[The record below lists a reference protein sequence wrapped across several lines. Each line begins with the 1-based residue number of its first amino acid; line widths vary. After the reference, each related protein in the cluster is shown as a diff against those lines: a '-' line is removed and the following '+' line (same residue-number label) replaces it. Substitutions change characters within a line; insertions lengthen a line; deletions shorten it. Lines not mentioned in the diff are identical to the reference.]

1 MIFVIL
7 GSQKFQFNRLL
18 KYIDELIENKII
30 TEEVIV
36 QSGYSDYLLKNA
48 KSFPFLE
55 KNKFEEYISESRVIV
70 THGGTGSIVSS
81 IKQGKK
87 VIAVPRKSSFGEH
100 VDDHQFEITNLYAE
114 LGYCLEAIDFTSL
127 TNALNSISLREFKKF
142 NSNNK
147 YFIDSLLTI
156 LID

>member
-36 QSGYSDYLLKNA
+36 QSGYSDYSLKNA

-55 KNKFEEYISESRVIV
+55 KNKFEEYISEARVIV

-127 TNALNSISLREFKKF
+127 TNALNSISLKEFKKF